1 MLFQTSILFLLSL
14 LPSIV
19 VVQAQSCSASN
30 PCKTGCCSKFG
41 FCGLGPDYCAPK
53 ICVANCDRKAE
64 CDPGG
69 YGAAYVNHTTC
80 PLNVCC
86 SKWGFCGLTQEFCGN
101 KKVTQPSCSTSFHK
115 FERVVGYYE
124 GWAMQRKCNIFNPEK
139 IPLGVYTHLNYAFAT
154 IDPKTFEVLPA
165 SIEDQQDT
173 YDRVT
178 WLKKRD
184 PDLKVF
190 IAIGGW
196 TFNDEGQ
203 PTRNTFS
210 NIANNP
216 SNQKAFIKSLI
227 SFLSTYNFDGVD
239 LDWEYPEAPDRGGI
253 GADYD
258 NFPKFLSNLK
268 SSLKATGGRDG
279 LSVTLPA
286 SYWYLQHF
294 DIKKLAKIVDF
305 FNVMSYDLHGVWDMP
320 NKWVG
325 PYLNAHTNLTEI
337 KDALDLLW
345 RNNIPYDK
353 VNMGLAFYGRGFTA
367 ADPKCLTPGCRY
379 ASGSKSRACSHE
391 VGIVFN
397 SEISDIMQS
406 QNVQPVLYKDAAVKV
421 LTYDTNQWV
430 AFDDEET
437 LGLKLNF
444 AKSKCLGG
452 VMVWAVSHDTENATY
467 SNALGKLAQRS
478 TTSLINIGI
487 DNGVPQYERVQNHP
501 QCKWSNCGEEC
512 LLTSRPQGCPAGWS
526 PIQRSDPDA
535 RNGEIMIDDQ
545 GCEGQG
551 SHYLCCPVEEG
562 LPTCGWY
569 GFNNGDC
576 SPFCP
581 TDYVEIGSNNM
592 YCRKGGHSRIL
603 QKSYQAACCSKTV
616 GVGPHRVSFESLK
629 LAGQCA
635 WGNYP
640 QCDTQCS
647 GGTSLMVASYGGT
660 GGAFCWSGG
669 TKFQNRPYCCNEPDQ
684 DWQYT
689 DCQWYRD
696 IGNGP
701 SGDRDCKSGCPSDT
715 VRVAMG
721 WDRTIDSCRVGEQAY
736 CCKTTSRSI
745 YQRSDPNVERY
756 TTALKSYLA
765 DPTCPADDIA
775 KLKLKR
781 QVNNTEGITWDI
793 VPSGLGLSRRT
804 TITEEVVGDMED
816 LITEIMESSSSS
828 VGVQDLWE
836 SLVVPLFPALT
847 ITNIRA
853 WFEGDI
859 PLLRGARGDHL
870 LGIFIL
876 CGLGFRAWNNEIV
889 AATLGG
895 GLGTI
900 VCSTPTQTNYCQFDP
915 DDPDHQPLRKRTRT
929 SNYDW
934 STTLGQTTYGGHLVS
949 QPYRTSNEWS
959 ILNDRTIE
967 IYGQVYLFPGPGCT
981 NFVLRVEN
989 RVAERRNGPLER
1001 TVTEHHVELQTVK
1014 MWYEAAIQGVLA
1026 TERNVAAAPN
1036 PAGRIDPT
1044 FFTVTLVHANGPYLF
1059 NPLPPP
1065 PTGGQLLSTLQDR
1078 LFNALGSVAND
1089 GNFVIADEG
1098 LNCIKEKLWDDRTE
1112 NFIDRSVMIAT
1123 SSTTDPDDA
1132 QIALNNVRNVV
1143 AIMSFLNH
1151 PVIHSNMASII
1162 MDFRRELKLAAR
1174 IHLQLTGVTVPAV
1187 ESFTNYYR
1195 SLMTRTGTRVRTFA
1209 AQWLDAIDAT
1219 WANVNTPAGANV
1231 RAISA
1236 AIRTVAQSAAVN
1248 TQGFFDPV

>member
-14 LPSIV
+14 LSSIV
-19 VVQAQSCSASN
+19 VVQGQSCSASN

-41 FCGLGPDYCAPK
+41 FCGLGPDYCASK

-86 SKWGFCGLTQEFCGN
+86 SKWGFCGLTEEFCGN
-101 KKVTQPSCSTSFHK
+101 KKVTQPSCSTTLHK

-124 GWAMQRKCNIFNPEK
+124 GWAMQRKCNVFNPEK

-165 SIEDQQDT
+165 SVEDQQDT

-210 NIANNP
+210 NIANSP
-216 SNQKAFIKSLI
+216 QNQKAFIKSLI
-227 SFLSTYNFDGVD
+227 SFMSTYDFDGVD

-253 GADYD
+253 AADYD
-258 NFPKFLSNLK
+258 NFPKFLSSLK

-294 DIKKLAKIVDF
+294 DIKKMAKIVDF

-379 ASGSKSRACSHE
+379 ASGSDSWMCSHE
-391 VGIVFN
+391 VGIVLN
-397 SEISDIMQS
+397 SEISDLMQS
-406 QNVQPVLYKDAAVKV
+406 QNATPVLYKDAAVKV
-421 LTYDTNQWV
+421 VTYNTNQWV
-430 AFDDEET
+430 SFDDEET

-487 DNGVPQYERVQNHP
+487 QNEVPQYERVQNHP
-501 QCKWSNCGEEC
+501 QCRWSNCGE
-512 LLTSRPQGCPAGWS
+512 GCPAGWS

-551 SHYLCCPVEEG
+551 SHYLCCPVDDG

-576 SPFCP
+576 SPSCP

-616 GVGPHRVSFESLK
+616 GVGPHRVSFDSLK

-647 GGTSLMVASYGGT
+647 GGNSLIVASYGGT

-684 DWQYT
+684 DWQYS

-701 SGDRDCKSGCPSDT
+701 SGDRDCRSGCPADT

-721 WDRTIDSCRVGEQAY
+721 WDQTVDSCRVGEQAY
-736 CCKTTSRSI
+736 CCKTTSRTI
-745 YQRSDPNVERY
+745 YQRSDPNIGRY
-756 TTALKSYLA
+756 TIALKAYLA
-765 DPTCPADDIA
+765 DPTCPDDDVA
-775 KLKLKR
+775 KAKFKR
-781 QVNNTEGITWDI
+781 DMNGTEGISWDI
-793 VPSGLGLSRRT
+793 VPSGLGLSRRST
-804 TITEEVVGDMED
+804 TITEEIVGDMED
-816 LITEIMESSSSS
+816 LIAEIAESSASSL
-828 VGVQDLWE
+828 GAQDLWS
-836 SLVVPLFPALT
+836 SLVVPLFPSLT
-847 ITNIRA
+847 IANVRA
-853 WFEGDI
+853 WFQTDVST
-859 PLLRGARGDHL
+859 LRAVRGDRFL
-870 LGIFIL
+870 AIFVL
-876 CGLGFRAWNNEIV
+876 CGLGFQVWNEQIL
-889 AATLGG
+889 AISLGG
-895 GLGTI
+895 GSGSV
-900 VCSTPTQTNYCQFDP
+900 VCDVQVQNDYCSDISGDP
-915 DDPDHQPLRKRTRT
+915 DASVLEKRTTTR
-929 SNYDW
+929 NFLW
-934 STTLGQTTYGGHLVS
+934 SVTVGATTYGRTLTS
-949 QPYRTSNEWS
+949 QPYRQANDWS
-959 ILNDRTIE
+959 ILDSRTIE
-967 IYGQVYLFPGPGCT
+967 IYGQVFLLPGPGCT
-981 NFVLRVEN
+981 NFVLRVQN
-989 RVAERRNGPLER
+989 QIAQRRLGPLTY
-1001 TVTEHHVELQTVK
+1001 TVTEHHVELQTIK
-1014 MWYEAAIQGVLA
+1014 MWYTAAIQGVLA
-1026 TERNVAAAPN
+1026 TEPTVQALPN
-1036 PAGRIDPT
+1036 PAGPIDPL
-1044 FFTVTLVHANGPYLF
+1044 FFMLTLPHPNGPYLF
-1059 NPLPPP
+1059 NPSPSL
-1065 PTGGQLLSTLQDR
+1065 PTGGQMLFTLEAR

-1089 GNFVIADEG
+1089 GGFVLADRD
-1098 LNCIKEKLWDDRTE
+1098 LNCLKEKIWDDSIE
-1112 NFIDRSVMIAT
+1112 NFISEDVMTSMTAT
-1123 SSTTDPDDA
+1123 ANPHDA
-1132 QIALNNVRNVV
+1132 GIALNSVRNVV
-1143 AIMSFLNH
+1143 AVMSFFNH
-1151 PVIHSNMASII
+1151 PIVHTNMASTI
-1162 MDFRRELKLAAR
+1162 MDFRRELR
-1174 IHLQLTGVTVPAV
+1174 IAERVHLGLTGTPVAAV
-1187 ESFTNYYR
+1187 DSFTNYFR
-1195 SLMTRTGTRVRTFA
+1195 SLMARIDTRIERFA
-1209 AQWLDAIDAT
+1209 TQWLDELDAT
-1219 WANVNTPAGANV
+1219 WSGVNTPAGNQV
-1231 RAISA
+1231 RSDSA
-1236 AIRTVAQSAAVN
+1236 AIRAQAQNGAVN

>member
-1 MLFQTSILFLLSL
+1 MLFQTLALFLLSL

-41 FCGLGPDYCAPK
+41 FCGLGPDYCASK

-86 SKWGFCGLTQEFCGN
+86 SKWGFCGLTQEFCGD
-101 KKVTQPSCSTSFHK
+101 KKVKQPSCSTTFHK

-124 GWAMQRKCNIFNPEK
+124 GWAMQRKCNVFNPEK

-165 SIEDQQDT
+165 TVEDQQDT

-216 SNQKAFIKSLI
+216 QNQKAFIKSLI
-227 SFLSTYNFDGVD
+227 SFMSTYDFDGVD

-253 GADYD
+253 GADYN

-279 LSVTLPA
+279 LSVTIPA

-294 DIKKLAKIVDF
+294 DIKKMAKIVDF
-305 FNVMSYDLHGVWDMP
+305 FNVMSYDLHGVWDIP

-379 ASGSKSRACSHE
+379 ASGSESRMCSHE

-406 QNVQPVLYKDAAVKV
+406 QNVAPVLYKDAAVKV
-421 LTYDTNQWV
+421 LTYNTDQWV

-467 SNALGKLAQRS
+467 STALGKLAQRS

-487 DNGVPQYERVQNHP
+487 DNGVHQYERVQNHP
-501 QCKWSNCGEEC
+501 QCKWSNCGE
-512 LLTSRPQGCPAGWS
+512 GCPSGWS

-551 SHYLCCPVEEG
+551 SHYLCCPVEDG

-576 SPFCP
+576 SPSCP

-592 YCRKGGHSRIL
+592 YCRKGAHNRIN

-647 GGTSLMVASYGGT
+647 GGNSLIVASYGGT

-669 TKFQNRPYCCNEPDQ
+669 TTKFQNRPYCCNEPDQ
-684 DWQYT
+684 DWQYS

-721 WDRTIDSCRVGEQAY
+721 WDPAIASCRVGEQAY

-756 TTALKSYLA
+756 AIALKSYLA
-765 DPTCPADDIA
+765 DPTCSANDIA
-775 KLKLKR
+775 KAGLKR
-781 QVNNTEGITWDI
+781 QANNTEGITWDI

-804 TITEEVVGDMED
+804 TITEEVVSDMED
-816 LITEIMESSSSS
+816 LIAEIAESASSS

-847 ITNIRA
+847 ITNIRR
-853 WFEGDI
+853 WFSGDV
-859 PLLRGARGDHL
+859 PQMRDMRGERYVAL
-870 LGIFIL
+870 YVL
-876 CGLGFRAWNNEIV
+876 CHMGFRVWNDNIF
-889 AATLGG
+889 AFSLAG
-895 GLGTI
+895 GLT
-900 VCSTPTQTNYCQFDP
+900 CQTQVKGGYCEDLA
-915 DDPDHQPLRKRTRT
+915 DDPDAGFLEKRISTRRFV
-929 SNYDW
+929 W
-934 STTLGQTTYGGHLVS
+934 STSVGATTYGRTLVS
-949 QPYRTSNEWS
+949 QPYRQVNDWS
-959 ILNDRTIE
+959 ILNERTIE
-967 IYGQVYLFPGPGCT
+967 IYGQVFLFPGPGCT
-981 NFVLRVEN
+981 NFVLRIEN
-989 RVAERRNGPLER
+989 QVAQRRKEPLTN
-1001 TVTEHHVELQTVK
+1001 TVTEHLVELQTVP
-1014 MWYEAAIQGVLA
+1014 MWYTAAIQGELA
-1026 TERNVAAAPN
+1026 TERFVTAAPN
-1036 PAGRIDPT
+1036 PAGPIDPT
-1044 FFTVTLVHANGPYLF
+1044 FFTDTLPFPNAPF
-1059 NPLPPP
+1059 NTNPPLPP
-1065 PTGGQLLSTLQDR
+1065 PTGGQLLTTLEAR

-1089 GNFVIADEG
+1089 FNFVLADTG
-1098 LNCIKEKLWDDRTE
+1098 LNCLKEKLWDDRTR
-1112 NFIDRSVMIAT
+1112 NPIDEDVMEDLT
-1123 SSTTDPDDA
+1123 SSTDPT
-1132 QIALNNVRNVV
+1132 IAEWGLNSVRNVV
-1143 AIMSFLNH
+1143 AVMSFLNH
-1151 PVIHSNMASII
+1151 PIVHGNMVTII
-1162 MDFRRELKLAAR
+1162 MDFRTELKRAEDVHEGRTGRTVAA
-1174 IHLQLTGVTVPAV
+1174 VD
-1187 ESFTNYYR
+1187 SFDNYFK
-1195 SLMTRTGTRVRTFA
+1195 SLMTRINTRISTFA
-1209 AQWLDAIDAT
+1209 TRWLDEIDDT
-1219 WANVNTPAGANV
+1219 WNGITTPAGIQI
-1231 RAISA
+1231 RSFSA
-1236 AIRTVAQSAAVN
+1236 SIRTEAQNAKVN
-1248 TQGFFDPV
+1248 TKGFFDDL